1 MDNYIVVLGKQI
13 SFYSIIGFV
22 GLLAAL
28 LLCLK
33 RRRIYD
39 IEKGD
44 LINLFAY
51 SIVGIVVGSK
61 LLALICMIPD
71 FIEYWDKINWN
82 NQLLE
87 TLMQSGFVFYGGFI
101 GIVIAF
107 YIYCKQFGLQ
117 FGRVMELV
125 APAVPLFHFFGRI
138 GCYTAGCCG
147 GVNGFPLQLVEAA
160 VNLII
165 FAIIIYVQDKHPKFS
180 KTFPLYIVIYGC
192 MRFVLE
198 FFRGDPERGFFGP
211 LSVSQW
217 IAIILVMF
225 ALRIIFYKKSKEK
238 L

>member
-87 TLMQSGFVFYGGFI
+87 TLINPVRHWQISFSICSFRIRYD
-101 GIVIAF
+101 IV
-107 YIYCKQFGLQ
+107 
-117 FGRVMELV
+117 
-125 APAVPLFHFFGRI
+125 
-138 GCYTAGCCG
+138 T
-147 GVNGFPLQLVEAA
+147 
-160 VNLII
+160 
-165 FAIIIYVQDKHPKFS
+165 
-180 KTFPLYIVIYGC
+180 
-192 MRFVLE
+192 
-198 FFRGDPERGFFGP
+198 
-211 LSVSQW
+211 LSCT
-217 IAIILVMF
+217 L
-225 ALRIIFYKKSKEK
+225 
-238 L
+238 

>member
-107 YIYCKQFGLQ
+107 YIY
-117 FGRVMELV
+117 
-125 APAVPLFHFFGRI
+125 
-138 GCYTAGCCG
+138 Y
-147 GVNGFPLQLVEAA
+147 
-160 VNLII
+160 
-165 FAIIIYVQDKHPKFS
+165 
-180 KTFPLYIVIYGC
+180 
-192 MRFVLE
+192 FV
-198 FFRGDPERGFFGP
+198 
-211 LSVSQW
+211 
-217 IAIILVMF
+217 
-225 ALRIIFYKKSKEK
+225 YNY
-238 L
+238 